1 MKIQIISK
9 NVGYALLVSALFMF
23 LSILVSVSRGNDSA
37 LAALTISFIITF
49 VVGVFP
55 FIFVRKHSAISTQE
69 GYMIIVLSWLL
80 SFLFGML
87 PYALWGGPFTIVNAW
102 FESVSGYTTTGS
114 TILEDVESLPD
125 SLLFWRASTHF
136 IGGLGV
142 VVFLLLVI
150 PGSTQ
155 MKLRLSNM
163 ERSSL
168 SKYEYRSRTN
178 KTVNIFAWVYFG
190 ITAAAFLCYLLA
202 GMGPFDAICHA
213 MSVVSTGGFS
223 TRNLSIGAFDSVA
236 VDLITMFFMICGSVH
251 FGILF
256 MCFVMR
262 SVRPLKNEI
271 FRCFM
276 IMIAIASLIVTV
288 SLKVNG
294 VEQTWG
300 RSLLSA
306 SFHVVSFVTTT
317 GFAISDNSV
326 WPMLPSAMLMFVG
339 LICGMAGSTCGG
351 IKIDRFVLLVKSIV
365 NHMKN
370 VLHPTSVNEVRVN
383 GRIIREQDLSP
394 HIMYISMY
402 IFAMLFSVAA
412 GMMVNGNGIHALYG
426 TLSSIS
432 NIGASLYDL
441 GTFSNYA
448 SEPAAAKILYTINMF
463 LGRVEIYPVLA
474 VLMMVTGRRLNRNR

>member
-1 MKIQIISK
+1 MKIQVISR

-23 LSILVSVSRGNDSA
+23 LSMLVSISRGNDSA
-37 LAALTISFIITF
+37 LAALTISFILTF

-55 FIFVRKHSAISTQE
+55 FIFVRKHSAISLKE

-102 FESVSGYTTTGS
+102 FESVSGYTTTGA
-114 TILEDVESLPD
+114 TILEDVEALPD
-125 SLLFWRASTHF
+125 SLLFWRSSTHF

-150 PGSTQ
+150 PNSTQ
-155 MKLRLSNM
+155 MKLRLTNL
-163 ERSSL
+163 ELSSL

-178 KTVNIFAWVYFG
+178 KTVNIFAWVYIG
-190 ITAAAFLCYLLA
+190 ITVAAFICYMLA
-202 GMGPFDAICHA
+202 GMSPFDAINHA

-236 VDLITMFFMICGSVH
+236 IDLITMFFMICASVH
-251 FGILF
+251 FGIVF

-262 SVRPLKNEI
+262 SVKPLKNEI
-271 FRCFM
+271 FRCFI
-276 IMIAIASLIVTV
+276 IMLAVMSLVSAV

-294 VEQTWG
+294 IEETWG

-306 SFHVVSFVTTT
+306 SFHVVSFATTT
-317 GFAISDNSV
+317 GFGIADNGA
-326 WPMLPSAMLMFVG
+326 WPMLPSMVLMFVG
-339 LICGMAGSTCGG
+339 LVSGMAGSTCGG
-351 IKIDRFVLLVKSIV
+351 IKIDRFVLLMKSIV

-383 GRIIREQDLSP
+383 GRIIRQENLMP
-394 HIMYISMY
+394 HIMFISIY
-402 IFAMLFSVAA
+402 LFFLLFSVLA
-412 GMMVNGNGIHALYG
+412 GMMVNGNGTHALYG
-426 TLSSIS
+426 TLSSIC
-432 NIGASLYDL
+432 NIGASLFDL
-441 GTFSNYA
+441 GTFNSY
-448 SEPAAAKILYTINMF
+448 SGEPVMAKIIYTIDMF

-474 VLMMVTGRRLNRNR
+474 VLMMITGRRLK